1 MRLLAKLEAANEPNV
16 VGSKG
21 DEVLLDA
28 LARRYRDV
36 GESRPLLDPYEY
48 EFLTIPRGSLSNE
61 ERDRMQEHV
70 TQSFLFL
77 REIPWHQTPWKSVAE
92 LAYGHHEHLD
102 GTGYPRKLAGEQIVP
117 QVRMMTISDVF
128 DALTASD
135 RPYKKGMSSDR
146 ALDILSKEFVERG
159 KVDGLLLDVF
169 INKRLYDLTATPKA
183 S

>member
-1 MRLLAKLEAANEPNV
+1 
-16 VGSKG
+16 
-21 DEVLLDA
+21 
-28 LARRYRDV
+28 
-36 GESRPLLDPYEY
+36 
-48 EFLTIPRGSLSNE
+48 
-61 ERDRMQEHV
+61 MQEHV

-135 RPYKKGMSSDR
+135 RPYKKGMSSER
-146 ALDILSKEFVERG
+146 ALDILQKEFVDRG
-159 KVDGLLLDVF
+159 KIDAILLDVF
-169 INKRLYDLTATPKA
+169 IDKRLYDLTAVQKA